1 MEERKGGDPMTEE
14 SFKRKLTAIL
24 SADVQGYSRLM
35 GEDEDAT
42 IRTLTSYR
50 ELMSTLIQKHR
61 GRVVDS
67 PGDNLLAEFLSVVDA
82 VRCAV
87 EIQEELRVRN
97 AELPENR
104 KMVFRIGINLG
115 DVVQEEERIYG
126 DGINIAARVEG
137 LAEGGG
143 ICISGTVYDSIK
155 NKLSLSYESLG
166 EHTVKNI
173 KEPVR
178 VYRMRVGPEAVV
190 KTVPRRWHKATLAG
204 VAVLV
209 VLAGA
214 WAIWNFYFRPPPI
227 EPASVEKMAY
237 PLPDK
242 PSIAVLPFEN
252 LSGDPDQ
259 EYIGDGITENII
271 TALSKIPEMF
281 VIARNS
287 TFTYKGKPV
296 KIRQVSEELG
306 VRYVLEG
313 SVQKAGDRL
322 RVTAQLIDAIGGHH
336 LWAERYDRD
345 LRDLF
350 TLQDEITMKILTAL
364 EVTLT
369 RGEVARAHETE
380 NLEAWGYLV
389 RASSF
394 FWRVTKEDNAKARE
408 LIEQALKLDPDY
420 ASALAVLGSTHL
432 MAARMGWSESPAESV
447 KEALELGQKAIAL
460 CATEGWA
467 HRLLVS
473 LYTMQRQYDMAIAEG
488 ERAIALGPNDA
499 EAHSG
504 LAYTLHYAG
513 RFEDAI
519 VHIKKAMRLRP
530 YYPPFY
536 LMFLADSYF
545 MVGRYDES
553 IAVNKQLLERAR
565 KGEWPIYSPHLGLAA
580 NYMLLGQEEEAQFH
594 AAEVLRTNPKFS
606 LEVFGSRNPYKDPAD
621 MERWLD
627 SLRRAGLPEKPPLPL
642 PDKPSI
648 AVLPFVNM
656 SGDPEQEYFSDG
668 LTEEIITALSKV
680 PKLFVIARQSSF
692 TYKGKS
698 ISIPTVGRE
707 LGVKY
712 VLEGSVR
719 KAGDKVR
726 ITAQLIDAKTN
737 HHLWA
742 ERYERELKDIFAVQ
756 DEITMKIITAMQVK
770 LTEGEQ
776 ARVVGKGTDNI
787 EAYAKL
793 IEARGHIIRLNKHD
807 NILARQKAEEA
818 IALDSDYAVAYA
830 ILSTTHWLDVMLGS
844 SKSPRQSMGQ
854 AMELAQKAISLD
866 DSVAMAHSSLG
877 LIYTLRGQYEKGI
890 SECERAVALEPN
902 NESAYRFLGLALRY
916 ADRREE
922 AIPVYQRAIRLSP
935 IPKSTTL
942 FGLGLAYIFT
952 GRYEE
957 GVAACKKAVDIQ
969 PNNILAQVNLTF
981 AYTVSGREEE
991 ARATAAQVLRLDP
1004 DFSVAR
1010 FAKKTLKYKNKS
1022 DTERFVVAL
1031 RKAGLPD

>member
-1 MEERKGGDPMTEE
+1 MTNEDY
-14 SFKRKLTAIL
+14 KRKLTAIL
-24 SADVQGYSRLM
+24 SADVEGYSRLM

-50 ELMSTLIQKHR
+50 ELMATLIQKHR

-104 KMVFRIGINLG
+104 RMHFRIGINLG

-155 NKLSLSYESLG
+155 NKLSLSYEPLG

-178 VYRMRVGPEAVV
+178 VYRMRVGPEAAV
-190 KTVPRRWHKATLAG
+190 KPRPKHWNKTALA
-204 VAVLV
+204 ALV
-209 VLAGA
+209 VLIVAAGA
-214 WAIWNFYFRPPPI
+214 WATWNFYFRPPPI
-227 EPASVEKMAY
+227 EPASVEKMAF
-237 PLPDK
+237 PLPEK
-242 PSIAVLPFEN
+242 PSIAVLPFAN
-252 LSGDPDQ
+252 LSGDPEQ
-259 EYIGDGITENII
+259 EYFCDGMTDQII
-271 TALSKIPEMF
+271 TALSKVPRMF

-296 KIRQVSEELG
+296 KVQAVAEELG

-313 SVQKAGDRL
+313 SIQKSGDRV
-322 RVTAQLIDAIGGHH
+322 RITAQLIDALSGNH

-345 LRDLF
+345 LKDIF
-350 TLQDEITMKILTAL
+350 AMQDEITMKIMTAL
-364 EVTLT
+364 RVKLT
-369 RGEVARAHETE
+369 EGEEARIYARGTN
-380 NLEAWGYLV
+380 NLEAYLKVMKGYKHVMRFNKDDVHLG
-389 RASSF
+389 RQLY
-394 FWRVTKEDNAKARE
+394 KE
-408 LIEQALKLDPDY
+408 
-420 ASALAVLGSTHL
+420 
-432 MAARMGWSESPAESV
+432 
-447 KEALELGQKAIAL
+447 AIAL
-460 CATEGWA
+460 DPNYSNAYTLLAWTHRHDVRFGWTKTPEKSIKKCIEVVKKALSINEYDAMA
-467 HRLLVS
+467 HMCLSNIYSMMREFEK
-473 LYTMQRQYDMAIAEG
+473 AIAEG
-488 ERAIALGPNDA
+488 EKCIALEPNGA
-499 EAHSG
+499 SVNATFAII
-504 LAYTLHYAG
+504 LTYAG
-513 RFEDAI
+513 RYDQAI
-519 VHIKKAMRLRP
+519 EKLEKAERLNPIRPGWYFWIKAVAFHFAGKYEKAIESAKKGLKKMPNHTSILR
-530 YYPPFY
+530 
-536 LMFLADSYF
+536 
-545 MVGRYDES
+545 
-553 IAVNKQLLERAR
+553 I
-565 KGEWPIYSPHLGLAA
+565 LAA
-580 NYMLLGQEEEAQFH
+580 SYILLGRMEEASAVTEKILELQ
-594 AAEVLRTNPKFS
+594 PKFS
-606 LEVFGSRNPYKDPAD
+606 LDQEAKRLEHIFKNKAD
-621 MERWLD
+621 VERHID
-627 SLRRAGLPEKPPLPL
+627 ALRKSDLPDKPPLPL

-656 SGDPEQEYFSDG
+656 SDDPKQEYFSDG
-668 LTEEIITALSKV
+668 ITEEIITALSKI

-707 LGVKY
+707 LGVQY

-793 IEARGHIIRLNKHD
+793 IEARGHIIRLNKYD

-854 AMELAQKAISLD
+854 AMELAQKAIALD

-890 SECERAVALEPN
+890 SECESAVALEPN
-902 NESAYRFLGLALRY
+902 NESAHRLLGLALRY

-922 AIPVYQRAIRLSP
+922 AIPMYQRAIRLSP
-935 IPKSTTL
+935 FPKSTTL

-1010 FAKKTLKYKNKS
+1010 YAKKTLKYKNKS

-1031 RKAGLPD
+1031 RKAGLPE